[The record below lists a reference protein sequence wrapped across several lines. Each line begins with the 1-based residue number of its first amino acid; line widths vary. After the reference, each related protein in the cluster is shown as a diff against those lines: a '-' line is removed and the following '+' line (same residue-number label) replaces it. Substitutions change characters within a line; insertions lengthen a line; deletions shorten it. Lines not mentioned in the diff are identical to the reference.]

1 MNNCCEWAMPQKL
14 PLGSFKWVEEIF
26 QFNEDFIKTYN
37 GDSNLVCFGEVDAQ
51 CPKELHELHNDSPFL
66 PERVKIEKVENYIAN
81 LHDKKECHTH
91 QKLEILKRGLVLKK
105 KCIESL

>member
-1 MNNCCEWAMPQKL
+1 MLSVQKSCMN
-14 PLGSFKWVEEIF
+14 
-26 QFNEDFIKTYN
+26 FI
-37 GDSNLVCFGEVDAQ
+37 
-51 CPKELHELHNDSPFL
+51 NDSPFL

-81 LHDKKECHTH
+81 LHDKKGCYTH